1 MEKLDL
7 HKVYKNFYQRW
18 YREQDSEELTRIKE
32 LIRELVGSL
41 YRESYNKK
49 INKIEMLRAIEVASQ
64 IEKLEINMSRFSI
77 KFSKNMVKSLMND
90 NFEMKIPPHKIM
102 RWLEKENYYG
112 NMYVL
117 TSEQRPKQSKL
128 GVTNLH
134 IDDRIKKYSH
144 RHGYTVKLFY
154 LRKDI
159 LQPYMHE
166 QRIGQKYLKYR
177 HSGNANGDS
186 NEWYF
191 LSPEILKEEL
201 LQIKNE
207 K

>member
-18 YREQDSEELTRIKE
+18 YREKDNEELTRIKE
-32 LIRELVGSL
+32 LIRELVGDL
-41 YRESYNKK
+41 YRQSFNKS
-49 INKIEMLRAIEVASQ
+49 ITNDEMLQAIDVASR
-64 IEKLEINMSRFSI
+64 IEKLETEMSRFST
-77 KFSKNMVKSLMND
+77 KFSKNLVNSLMEQ
-90 NFEMKIPPHKIM
+90 NFEIKIPSHKIS

-117 TSEQRPKQSKL
+117 TSERRPKQSKL

-144 RHGYTVKLFY
+144 RHGYAVKLFF
-154 LRKDI
+154 LRKDV

-166 QRIGQKYLKYR
+166 QRIGKKYLEFR
-177 HSGNANGDS
+177 HSGNAEGDS
-186 NEWYF
+186 SEWYF
-191 LSPEILKEEL
+191 LSPEILREEL
-201 LQIKNE
+201 MKIKN
-207 K
+207 